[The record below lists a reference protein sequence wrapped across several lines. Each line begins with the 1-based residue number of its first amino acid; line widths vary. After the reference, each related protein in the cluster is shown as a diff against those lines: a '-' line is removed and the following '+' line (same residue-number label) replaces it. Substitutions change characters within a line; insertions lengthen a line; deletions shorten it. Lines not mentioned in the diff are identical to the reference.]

1 MKKCTSGGVRVRVVG
16 ENAALARARGG
27 TSSQGPGLG
36 NSGAPGEE
44 VFGRKLT
51 ESAQWA
57 GPILAV
63 PCLPSWAQSCGQVG
77 GVLKNVRLIVGSVG
91 GNLQCIGPP
100 GSLPDSAGGAV
111 SAPSDARLSVSRGA
125 PNVGD
130 GLCLAGNAA
139 VRVGDSGGLVPH
151 CLGATDAPGEEAES
165 VVNCIEA

>member
-1 MKKCTSGGVRVRVVG
+1 MKKCTSGGVSVSVVG

-27 TSSQGPGLG
+27 TSSQGPGVG

-111 SAPSDARLSVSRGA
+111 SAPGNARLLVAWSAPDVRDVRTKTRTTSVGVQGTS
-125 PNVGD
+125 
-130 GLCLAGNAA
+130 GLVSYCLATAY
-139 VRVGDSGGLVPH
+139 S
-151 CLGATDAPGEEAES
+151 S
-165 VVNCIEA
+165 S